1 MRRFFQDLLRR
12 RSGSYRVLVF
22 EEDSRE
28 DPREYRLRPGRL
40 RWVLAGSLL
49 FVVALTTAT
58 VALTPIADWI
68 RGRDVEALRQQAQS
82 QARRVAA
89 LADSVELQQQ
99 YGRQLGAL
107 MTGAVDSLEVA
118 AAEENGASGAPV
130 TGAPEFEGS
139 EPHGAAV
146 TAEVPTRTVDAGSE
160 SRTGS
165 SVGTVS
171 WPVMPPAE
179 GFITRGF
186 NADLRHYAVDV
197 ATEKGSQVRSMARG
211 FVVFADW
218 TQAGGLAV
226 AVQHPG
232 GYLSIYKH
240 NSRLL
245 KEVGDPVEGG
255 EAVAVS
261 GNTGHVTTGPHVHVE
276 LWRDGL
282 AQDPRRYVLGW

>member
-1 MRRFFQDLLRR
+1 M
-12 RSGSYRVLVF
+12 LVF

-49 FVVALTTAT
+49 FIVVLTTAT

-89 LADSVELQQQ
+89 LADSVDLQQR

-107 MTGAVDSLEVA
+107 MTGAVDSLAVA
-118 AAEENGASGAPV
+118 GAEGDGENGAPV
-130 TGAPEFEGS
+130 TGAPEVEGTA
-139 EPHGAAV
+139 PHGAAV
-146 TAEVPTRTVDAGSE
+146 TAEVPTRTVGAGPDT
-160 SRTGS
+160 RAAS
-165 SVGTVS
+165 SVGSVP
-171 WPVMPPAE
+171 WPVSPPAE

-186 NADLRHYAVDV
+186 DAELRHYAVDV
-197 ATEKGSQVRSMARG
+197 ATEKGSQVRSLARG

-232 GYLSIYKH
+232 GYLSVYKH

-245 KEVGDPVEGG
+245 KEVGDPVERG